1 MYKISVSPAVLSTL
15 QRAVTFFHQLKGGS
29 PQAWDGFHSPEVES
43 IRQQWCRIK
52 HESDT
57 DKVPCI
63 TTRMTGAQLRYV
75 VRALFAYVAAQDG
88 RYSLLCDYL
97 TKPNWSHPDPFVLVQ
112 TLAEAEIDRRLSPNK
127 QVRLAGLGE
136 SDDNLVRNLL
146 AELNY
151 SMTPPGQALAINL
164 PDYGITRLHDSEMQL
179 TS

>member
-43 IRQQWCRIK
+43 IRQQWGKIK
-52 HESDT
+52 PEIDQE
-57 DKVPCI
+57 KVLSI
-63 TTRMTGAQLRYV
+63 TTYMTGAQLRHA

-97 TKPNWSHPDPFVLVQ
+97 TKPNWSHPDPFVLAQ

-136 SDDNLVRNLL
+136 SDDALVRNLL
-146 AELNY
+146 VELNE
-151 SMTPPGQALAINL
+151 SMTPPGQALAIDL
-164 PDYGITRLHDSEMQL
+164 PDYGIARLSDIDMQL